1 MDLNSRTFSLDICR
15 VDLGKSA
22 DFIISS
28 SFSIFRR
35 IMSPK
40 KIPTRFLVTHS
51 DHLNDNELILRL
63 ESTFS
68 INDNVDKFVCI
79 LRDFWK
85 NLTIEP
91 KEFVNIYDP
100 KIENNSTLIIDNL
113 NGLIIVR
120 PDVLIP
126 ITTLMAASFCMR
138 KAWLSRMFEIIG
150 EPNKALL
157 IGTIVHEIFQECFL
171 HQQYDV
177 SQIENIFLKII
188 PNHTLELYGLN
199 MTREDLMQEV
209 KPYIRSISNWF
220 KIYVGNESN
229 NYKKL
234 FSIQRLHDV
243 ENTIWSTKYG
253 FIGKIDLSLEVIIED
268 KNNMTKY
275 SNLIP
280 LELKTGRHSFSS
292 SHMGQVI
299 LYSFIMTDKYVN
311 YKSSGGYLLYLKD
324 DAKTEHIP
332 TNHNVFRDLIL
343 LRNKFVRFYDKL
355 GIIDETNK
363 KDLVMKGPATLNSE
377 RTCRR
382 CEHNLDCSLI
392 YRCFDQSLFDN
403 PNDSHFSSTITA
415 HLKGREMEFF
425 SNMLELLEIERQF
438 CMASEEFVDFWNFRS
453 EECEKF
459 GIGLSKMKIKFKDE
473 RTIIF
478 HRNPKATMLSSK
490 LFSLNNDIKMNLTLL
505 EGRRAVI
512 SEELINSTKTF
523 EIYGNFCR
531 QLCIMIGQIES
542 FSTDTTE
549 IIIKLEKDACIMNP
563 QAVYRIDFLKNISNR
578 AMLINFSN
586 LLRLMY
592 SETDD
597 ARARELREIIIHGRI
612 PKSNM
617 NGYKFG
623 TYNQLYNS
631 PILSGLNIQQKRCIL
646 GILKT
651 KCSLIFGSPGS
662 GKTQTIVSL
671 IQILVEHGY
680 SILVTSYTHVA
691 VDNILMKLVRFN
703 DENDKN
709 VDFVRMGPT
718 LRINPQLLKY
728 SDHDRTKKWL
738 ETENITALNHFYSTI
753 PVVAATCL
761 GVFNHPLFQK
771 RTFDFCIID
780 EASQVFLCTSLGPLF
795 NCHNFVLVGD
805 QKQLPPVVQSP
816 YARQNGL
823 DESLFSRLLNTSGKQ
838 DIGHYD
844 DNNELDVEKDKKSD
858 QSIRIFPLFIQ
869 YRMNSVI
876 MQVANKLTYDNQL
889 KCANKQVE
897 TISLS
902 DYLLIN
908 DKSNRIIEEH
918 RSSYLS
924 KIISPDLNDSVIFID
939 TSSIESAFETSDDD
953 NSGCNNFSHQRSL
966 SLIINE
972 NDSSTTNNDNTKC
985 SFVINKFEARLILH
999 IVRTLLMIYSNNN
1012 NDKNVANFNVD
1023 NIGIISPFRRQVN
1036 KIRELFGQQFL
1047 EQNHLEI
1054 NTVDQYQGR
1063 DKDVI
1068 IYSCVKSCSSGET
1081 INPNE
1086 TQPII
1091 DSELLKD
1098 ERRLNVAVTRA
1109 KRKLIIIGNC
1119 QTLKRY
1125 LPFRNLFNVLE
1136 SEQFIQLINFDFN
1149 DIV

>member
-1 MDLNSRTFSLDICR
+1 MR
-15 VDLGKSA
+15 
-22 DFIISS
+22 
-28 SFSIFRR
+28 
-35 IMSPK
+35 PK
-40 KIPTRFLVTHS
+40 KIPTRFMVTKC
-51 DHLNDNELILRL
+51 DKNDNDELVLQL
-63 ESTFS
+63 QSTFS
-68 INDNVDKFVCI
+68 INDKVNKYVCI
-79 LRDFWK
+79 LRDYWK
-85 NLTIEP
+85 NLTIDA

-100 KIENNSTLIIDNL
+100 KIENDSILIIDNL
-113 NGLIIVR
+113 NGLIVVR

-126 ITTLMAASFCMR
+126 ITSLMSASFCMR
-138 KAWLSRMFEIIG
+138 KAWLSRMFEIFG
-150 EPNKALL
+150 EPNKALF
-157 IGTIVHEIFQECFL
+157 IGTIVHELFQECIRR
-171 HQQYDV
+171 QQYNV
-177 SQIENIFLKII
+177 GQIVKIFLDTII
-188 PNHTLELYGLN
+188 SNFTLELYNLN
-199 MTREDLMQEV
+199 MTREDVMTELR
-209 KPYIRSISNWF
+209 PYVRPISEWL
-220 KIYVGNESN
+220 KLYAGNESTTTN
-229 NYKKL
+229 NNECKKL

-253 FIGKIDLSLEVIIED
+253 CIGKIDLSLDVIVED

-280 LELKTGRHSFSS
+280 LELKTGRHTFSP

-311 YKSSGGYLLYLKD
+311 YKSCGGYLLYLKD
-324 DAKTEHIP
+324 EAKTEHIQ

-343 LRNKFVRFYDKL
+343 LRNRFVRYFDRL
-355 GIIDETNK
+355 GVAIDERNK
-363 KDLVMKGPATLNSE
+363 KDLIMKGPETLNAE
-377 RTCRR
+377 RICSK

-392 YRCFDQSLFDN
+392 YRCFDQNLYDN
-403 PNDSHFSSTITA
+403 PNDSHFSSTVTS

-425 SNMLELLEIERQF
+425 SNMLELLEIEKQF
-438 CMASEEFVDFWNFRS
+438 CMSSEKLIDFWNYRS
-453 EECEKF
+453 EECEKS
-459 GIGLSKMKIKFKDE
+459 GIGLCKMKIKHKDD
-473 RTIIF
+473 RIIVF
-478 HRNPKATMLSSK
+478 QRNPKATMLPEE
-490 LFSLNNDIKMNLTLL
+490 LFTIDNDLKINLTLL
-505 EGRRAVI
+505 EERRAVI

-531 QLCIMIGQIES
+531 QLCIVIGQIES
-542 FSTDTTE
+542 FSDDQKE
-549 IIIKLEKDACIMNP
+549 ITIRLEKDATMLNP
-563 QAVYRIDFLKNISNR
+563 QAVYRIDFLKNINNR
-578 AMLINFSN
+578 PMLINFSN

-592 SETDD
+592 DGDD
-597 ARARELREIIIHGRI
+597 ADNVRARELREIIIHGRV
-612 PKSNM
+612 PKSNQ

-623 TYNQLYNS
+623 SYNQLYNS
-631 PILSGLNIQQKRCIL
+631 PTLSQLNIQQKRCIL

-651 KCSLIFGSPGS
+651 KCSLLFGSPGS

-671 IQILVEHGY
+671 VQILVEYGY
-680 SILVTSYTHVA
+680 SVLVTSYTHNA

-703 DENDKN
+703 DENDKK
-709 VDFVRMGPT
+709 VDFVRMGQPR
-718 LRINPQLLKY
+718 RINPKLLKY

-738 ETENITALNHFYSTI
+738 ETENIIALNHFYSTI
-753 PVVAATCL
+753 TVVAATCL

-805 QKQLPPVVQSP
+805 QKQLPPVVQSS

-844 DNNELDVEKDKKSD
+844 DDFDNDEFDVGNKDSNRQNNKSSSCYG

-876 MQVANKLTYDNQL
+876 MQVANKLTYGNKL

-897 TISLS
+897 TISLL
-902 DYLLIN
+902 DYLLPN
-908 DKSNRIIEEH
+908 DKCLILEEYQ
-918 RSSYLS
+918 SSFIS
-924 KIISPDLNDSVIFID
+924 KIISPNLNDSVVFLD
-939 TSSIESAFETSDDD
+939 TTSIPLAFETYD
-953 NSGCNNFSHQRSL
+953 NDNGEFNILPQQQQQRSQ
-966 SLIINE
+966 N
-972 NDSSTTNNDNTKC
+972 NDTNDHSSPSNDNTKS
-985 SFVINKFEARLILH
+985 SFVINLFEAKLILH
-999 IVRTLLMIYSNNN
+999 VVQTLLLIYGNK
-1012 NDKNVANFNVD
+1012 NDATNFNTD

-1068 IYSCVKSCSSGET
+1068 IYSCVKSSNSNCSSVET
-1081 INPNE
+1081 NDSYQ
-1086 TQPII
+1086 TPII

-1119 QTLKRY
+1119 HTLNRY
-1125 LPFRNLFNVLE
+1125 LPFRNLFNVLDE
-1136 SEQFIQLINFDFN
+1136 EQIVPLIDFNDFN
-1149 DIV
+1149 DIVI